1 MEKNLSLMLAFSLC
15 LSLVGC
21 GSAEAAG
28 DGNTSGNVSAADSA
42 AAASEAELLAAEAE
56 AGKDVETTVT
66 ITLSDGAQRADG
78 AGVAVAGDTVTVTSG
93 GSYRVTGTLTNGQ
106 IVVNAPEETV
116 VLALD
121 GASVACEN
129 SAALYVVDAK
139 KVILSLVSGSE
150 NALASTGEYVQ
161 TDGNTVDAAL
171 FSKDDLT
178 IKGSGALAV
187 SSETGHGIV
196 SKDEL
201 KIQSGTLTVTAAKKG
216 LAANDLVEIT
226 GGDITVAS
234 GKHGIHCDE
243 ALMIS
248 HGSISITESFE
259 GLEAKTI
266 EISGGSISVAASDDG
281 LNASDP
287 NASSSG
293 SNAPFSGRGGF
304 GGMDEAQAG
313 TYILISGG
321 RLTVNAAGDGIDSN
335 GDLTITGGE
344 IYVSGPTNSGNSAF
358 DYAGAGTITGGTV
371 IAAGSSGMAQSLSS
385 GTQGVVLLTLSA
397 AQSAGSAVTLK
408 DANGVL
414 LASFTPEK
422 SYSSVVISAPG
433 MESGGTY
440 AVACGSESRSITLE
454 GFAYSEDGFGGFGGG
469 KFGGM
474 GSGFGGGHPEG
485 DFDGGRP
492 DGTPPS
498 GSSGGKP
505 SGTPPAGF
513 PDGGSAVQSA

>member
-1 MEKNLSLMLAFSLC
+1 MKKILSLILAFSLC

-21 GSAEAAG
+21 GGAEAAG
-28 DGNTSGNVSAADSA
+28 VGNASGSVSAADSGT
-42 AAASEAELLAAEAE
+42 AASQAELLAAEAE
-56 AGKDVETTVT
+56 AEKDVETTVT
-66 ITLSDGAQRADG
+66 VTLSDGAPRADG
-78 AGVAVAGDTVTVTSG
+78 AGVAVAGDKVTVTSG

-129 SAALYVVDAK
+129 SAALYVVAAK
-139 KVILSLVSGSE
+139 KVVLSLVSGSE

-161 TDGNTVDAAL
+161 TDDNTVDAAL

-243 ALMIS
+243 ALTIS
-248 HGSISITESFE
+248 HGSIRITKSFE
-259 GLEAKTI
+259 GLEAKTM
-266 EISGGSISVAASDDG
+266 EISGGDISVVSDDDG

-293 SNAPFSGRGGF
+293 SGGSFSGRGGF
-304 GGMDEAQAG
+304 GVMDEAQAG
-313 TYILISGG
+313 IYILISGG

-335 GDLTITGGE
+335 GDLTITGG
-344 IYVSGPTNSGNSAF
+344 
-358 DYAGAGTITGGTV
+358 TV

-385 GTQGVVLLTLSA
+385 DTQGVALLTLSGT
-397 AQSAGSAVTLK
+397 QSAGSAVTLK
-408 DANGVL
+408 DANGAL

-422 SYSSVVISAPG
+422 PYSSVVISAPG

-454 GFAYSEDGFGGFGGG
+454 GFAYSEDGL
-469 KFGGM
+469 
-474 GSGFGGGHPEG
+474 SLIHI
-485 DFDGGRP
+485 
-492 DGTPPS
+492 
-498 GSSGGKP
+498 
-505 SGTPPAGF
+505 
-513 PDGGSAVQSA
+513 